1 MQKLIVAAFLI
12 AAALALNSPVQAQEF
27 PSKPT
32 KVIVPFPP
40 GSLTDTLA
48 RMVAEKLQAKWGQPV
63 LVDNRA
69 GASGNVGADAVAK
82 AAPDGYTLLFS
93 PPSPFVTNK
102 LLFAKLPY
110 DPDAFVPVSVVALA
124 PEVLMVNP
132 KVPAQT
138 VQQLIAYAKANPDR
152 LNYGSSGVG
161 GLPHLTAELFKSMAG
176 VRIVHVPYQGT
187 APALTGLLSG
197 QVDILFD
204 AVGAAMPSVRAGKVR
219 VLAVGGEKRYPG
231 LPDVPA
237 MTEVLPGF
245 ASSVWVALAA
255 PPKTPAALA
264 NRISAA
270 TAEVARQPDVVKR
283 MLDLSFVSIGGT
295 PSEMALLIKQE
306 LERWGEIVR
315 LTGAKAE

>member
-1 MQKLIVAAFLI
+1 MQKLVLAALLI
-12 AAALALNSPVQAQEF
+12 ATTFVHALPLQAQEF
-27 PSKPT
+27 PSKPV
-32 KVIVPFPP
+32 KVIVPYPP

-48 RMVAEKLQAKWGQPV
+48 RLVAEKLQAKWGQAV
-63 LVDNRA
+63 LVENRA

-82 AAPDGYTLLFS
+82 SAPDGYTLLFS

-110 DPDAFVPVSVVALA
+110 DPDAFVPISVVALA

-132 KVPAQT
+132 KVPAET

-152 LNYGSSGVG
+152 LNYASSGVG
-161 GLPHLTAELFKSMAG
+161 GTPHLTAELFKSMAG
-176 VRIVHVPYQGT
+176 IRIVHVPYQGT
-187 APALTGLLSG
+187 APALTGLLAG
-197 QVDILFD
+197 QVDMLFD

-219 VLAVGGEKRYPG
+219 VLAVGGEKRYSE
-231 LPDVPA
+231 LPNVPA
-237 MTEVLPGF
+237 LTEVLPGF
-245 ASSVWVALAA
+245 SSSVWVALAA

-270 TAEVARQPDVVKR
+270 TAEVAKQPEVVKR

-306 LERWGEIVR
+306 LGRWGEIVR
-315 LTGAKAE
+315 QTGAKME

>member
-1 MQKLIVAAFLI
+1 MQKLILAAFLVVTSL
-12 AAALALNSPVQAQEF
+12 AATSSVQAQEF

-32 KVIVPFPP
+32 KVIVPYPP

-93 PPSPFVTNK
+93 PPAPFVTNK

-124 PEVLMVNP
+124 PEAMMVNP
-132 KVPAQT
+132 KVPAET

-152 LNYGSSGVG
+152 LNYASSGVG

-237 MTEVLPGF
+237 MNELLPGF

-255 PPKTPAALA
+255 PPKTPVALA

-270 TAEVARQPDVVKR
+270 VAEVAKQPDVVKR

-295 PSEMALLIKQE
+295 PSEMALLIRQE